1 MNTKP
6 QPSTENALQKEQR
19 LFGELFDRLINALL
33 NRLFDLSPARAARRM
48 SYIFVLFLL
57 TGVLITLTT
66 YPLGLW
72 VQRLQEIFRY
82 LLVQSYA
89 ATYDGDPF
97 IKLIDLLIKA
107 VTDPHILQYL
117 PIFLAP
123 IFIALH
129 AAALYL
135 ADIFELEDVAV
146 ARSFVWGVALSGS
159 NETIRITQ
167 GKVAEQHLDS
177 PAYLIGGPGKV
188 MVDLDSVALFER
200 ADGTP
205 HVIGPTGKEPGG
217 KATIDGFERF
227 RQAIDIRDHHVE
239 LRDQD
244 GKSPSVKSRSR
255 DGIPITATDVR
266 LMFSVYRGENAE
278 PSPEFP
284 YPFNKDAIE
293 RIVYKSVSRVTPD
306 QVNPSAFEFSWINN
320 MIGLIRGRLGG
331 FMNERNLTEYL
342 ASTGTP
348 EFEKLKQR
356 EDTIAEQVRRLTKP
370 TDESASPKPL
380 KPPPAFTARYKIT
393 NLFSQFTEE
402 FTKSARNN
410 GVELHWIG
418 VGTWKTP
425 PEIAI
430 VSDKHLEAWKLSQDN
445 LKAGS
450 QETMSKA
457 ESDAILGKM
466 VHLIQKTP
474 IEAYQEIIGYG
485 ARKPY
490 NFNNNK
496 KTQPRKKDHR
506 KANDDDYDYDDELLF
521 NDEETLE
528 LLGQDLMLSD
538 LTKRFNDKIT
548 SIVDQKSK
556 GAYNDSDHR
565 SEMRALLLEYR
576 KELTEAV
583 QFMTAKGETVP
594 PVIEEAIK
602 YINAQMGFK
611 HWAGS

>member
-6 QPSTENALQKEQR
+6 QPSTETALQKEQR
-19 LFGELFDRLINALL
+19 LFEELFDRLINALL

-57 TGVLITLTT
+57 TGILITLST

-167 GKVAEQHLDS
+167 GRVAEQHLDS

-200 ADGTP
+200 ADGMP

-266 LMFSVYRGENAE
+266 LMFSVYRGENAN
-278 PSPEFP
+278 PSPESP

-306 QVNPSAFEFSWINN
+306 QINPSAFEFSWINN

-356 EDTIAEQVRRLTKP
+356 EDTIAEQVRRLTQP

-445 LKAGS
+445 MKAGS
-450 QETMSKA
+450 QEAMNKA

-466 VHLIQKTP
+466 VYLIQKTP
-474 IEAYQEIIGYG
+474 IEAYQEISGSG
-485 ARKPY
+485 SRKQY
-490 NFNNNK
+490 NNNK

-506 KANDDDYDYDDELLF
+506 KSADDDYDYDDALLF
-521 NDEETLE
+521 DDEETLE
-528 LLGQDLMLSD
+528 MLGQDLMLSD

-583 QFMTAKGETVP
+583 QFMNAKGETVP

>member
-1 MNTKP
+1 MNTTP
-6 QPSTENALQKEQR
+6 QPSTENAIQKEQR

-57 TGVLITLTT
+57 TGVLITLAT

-72 VQRLQEIFRY
+72 VQRLQEIFQY
-82 LLVQSYA
+82 LLVRSYA
-89 ATYDGDPF
+89 ATYDGNPF
-97 IKLIDLLIKA
+97 IKLLDLLIKA
-107 VTDPHILQYL
+107 VLDPHVLQYL

-266 LMFSVYRGENAE
+266 LMFSVYRGENPN
-278 PSPEFP
+278 PSPESP
-284 YPFNKDAIE
+284 YPFNKEAIE

-356 EDTIAEQVRRLTKP
+356 EDTIAEQVRRLTQP

-445 LKAGS
+445 MKAGS
-450 QETMSKA
+450 LDSMNKA

-466 VHLIQKTP
+466 VYLIQKTP
-474 IEAYQEIIGYG
+474 IEAYQEISGSWT
-485 ARKPY
+485 RKQY
-490 NFNNNK
+490 NNNNK

-506 KANDDDYDYDDELLF
+506 KTNVDDYNYDDELLF
-521 NDEETLE
+521 DDEDTLE

-548 SIVDQKSK
+548 YIVDQKSK
-556 GAYNDSDHR
+556 GADSDLDHR
-565 SEMRALLLEYR
+565 NKMRALLMEYR

-583 QFMTAKGETVP
+583 QSMNAKGETVP

-602 YINAQMGFK
+602 YINAQMGYK